1 MTLEFHDPRGVS
13 RVAPEPYT
21 CATALD
27 GAATIGLL
35 ANNFPDSVPFLDAIE
50 RALATALP
58 AARFARFVKK
68 SASIPADERL
78 VGEIA
83 ARCDALVTA
92 YGH

>member
-1 MTLEFHDPRGVS
+1 MSLEFHDPRGAT
-13 RVAPEPYT
+13 RVAAEPY
-21 CATALD
+21 ALRAALE
-27 GAATIGLL
+27 GAPTIALL
-35 ANNFPDSVPFLDAIE
+35 ANNFPDSVAFLDAVE

-58 AARFARFVKK
+58 AARFLRYLKK
-68 SASIPADERL
+68 SASIPADEPL

>member
-1 MTLEFHDPRGVS
+1 MTLEFHDPRGAS

-21 CATALD
+21 RATALD
-27 GAATIGLL
+27 GAPTIGLL

-50 RALATALP
+50 RVLAAALP
-58 AARFARFVKK
+58 AARFARYLKK
-68 SASIPADERL
+68 SASVPADERM

-83 ARCDALVTA
+83 LHCDALITA

>member
-1 MTLEFHDPRGVS
+1 MTLEFHDPRGAS

-21 CATALD
+21 CAAALE

-35 ANNFPDSVPFLDAIE
+35 ANNFPDSVPFLDAVE
-50 RALATALP
+50 RALSTALP
-58 AARFARFVKK
+58 AVRFARFVKN
-68 SASIPADERL
+68 SASIPADRKL
-78 VGEIA
+78 IAEIA